1 VAKKGKMLEQL
12 LNEIRSGGTLEANQL
27 AVKLGTTPKMI
38 EALLEHLQ
46 RAGHIRA
53 YTTCAD
59 GCAGCGLKDGCNV
72 PQKAESLR
80 LWQSG

>member
-1 VAKKGKMLEQL
+1 MLEKL

-27 AVKLGTTPKMI
+27 ALKLDTTPKMV
-38 EALLEHLQ
+38 EALLEYLQ
-46 RAGHIRA
+46 RAGHIRP
-53 YTTCAD
+53 YTACTD

-72 PQKAESLR
+72 SQKAESLR

>member
-1 VAKKGKMLEQL
+1 MLEKL
-12 LNEIRSGGTLEANQL
+12 LNEIRSGGTLEASQL
-27 AVKLGTTPKMI
+27 ALKLGTTPKMV

-53 YTTCAD
+53 YAACSD
-59 GCAGCGLKDGCNV
+59 GCAGCGLKDGCSA

>member
-1 VAKKGKMLEQL
+1 MLELL

-27 AVKLGTTPKMI
+27 ALKLGTTPKMI

-46 RAGHIRA
+46 RMGHIRTYA
-53 YTTCAD
+53 TCGD
-59 GCAGCGLKDGCNV
+59 GCAGCGLKDGCSV
-72 PQKAESLR
+72 SPKAESLR

>member
-1 VAKKGKMLEQL
+1 MLKKL

-27 AVKLGTTPKMI
+27 AAKLGTTPKMV

-46 RAGHIRA
+46 RMGHIRP
-53 YTTCAD
+53 YESCGD
-59 GCAGCGLKDGCNV
+59 GCAGCGLKDGCHA
-72 PQKAESLR
+72 PQKIETLR

>member
-1 VAKKGKMLEQL
+1 MLKKL

-27 AVKLGTTPKMI
+27 AAKLGTTPKMV

-46 RAGHIRA
+46 RLGHIRPYA
-53 YTTCAD
+53 TCGD
-59 GCAGCGLKDGCNV
+59 GCAGCGLKDGCHT

-80 LWQSG
+80 LWQSK

>member
-1 VAKKGKMLEQL
+1 MLEQL
-12 LNEIRSGGTLEANQL
+12 LKEIRSGGTLEVNQL
-27 AVKLGTTPKMI
+27 AANLGATPKMV

-46 RAGHIRA
+46 RAGHIRSYA
-53 YTTCAD
+53 ACAD
-59 GCAGCGLKDGCNV
+59 GCAGCGLKDGCGGV